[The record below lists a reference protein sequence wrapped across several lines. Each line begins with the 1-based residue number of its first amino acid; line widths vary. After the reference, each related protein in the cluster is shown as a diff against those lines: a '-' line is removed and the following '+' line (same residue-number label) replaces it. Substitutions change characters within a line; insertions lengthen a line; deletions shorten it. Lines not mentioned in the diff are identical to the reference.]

1 MDSHVNY
8 VHRNAVVVARTG
20 FIARGAQGEHPIFV
34 GNGFGGDVAES
45 NYMRQNP
52 LQDLYADGRK
62 WPKTTYRRLWTWLT
76 RPLAERARRHIPP
89 PRSARWCG
97 GHHLPGM
104 FRAEFGWDLYT
115 RMCVPVE
122 EHLTRVWYYH
132 CLRPKS
138 ALGRI
143 MERLAYAAI
152 HRWIIEYNFSRQ
164 DERVMINQRYDTP
177 EKLSSTDA
185 EVIQWRRLVVTKHFG
200 GRDAPFEYK
209 NPDGLSPDAVP
220 LERVSVRYLQEQR
233 AEGRPMTISRRRLL
247 QTLACG
253 AARLALAR
261 ATPARAAATPPEWR
275 QVVAAAKK
283 EGKVVVNTFPGDG
296 YKRALKAFTQAY
308 PDIKLE
314 HTGLHSQ
321 EFAPRIMQERQA
333 SLFTWDVATIPT
345 STALQVL
352 RPAGVWDPVRPAIV
366 LPEALDDAGWEGG
379 FERGFAAVK
388 DRALAYGFCAV
399 RGAGITINTDMVK
412 EDIKGLTDLLNPRWK
427 GKLLLPDV
435 RTMGDSFWSMTSAR
449 LNLGDDII
457 KKLFV
462 DQEPALSRDTRQ
474 IAEFMVRGRYP
485 IALGVNPLLLGQ
497 FQKQGL
503 GKNLKTFHFPEMDTV
518 NSSSSVVWLVNRA
531 PHPAAA
537 KVFINWLLTK
547 DAQIVWAREVETNSR
562 RVGVEPGN
570 PQIVVPR
577 NAKLLQVDAE
587 ENLAEV
593 VKTQDI
599 AKAVIK

>member
-1 MDSHVNY
+1 
-8 VHRNAVVVARTG
+8 
-20 FIARGAQGEHPIFV
+20 
-34 GNGFGGDVAES
+34 
-45 NYMRQNP
+45 
-52 LQDLYADGRK
+52 
-62 WPKTTYRRLWTWLT
+62 
-76 RPLAERARRHIPP
+76 
-89 PRSARWCG
+89 
-97 GHHLPGM
+97 
-104 FRAEFGWDLYT
+104 
-115 RMCVPVE
+115 
-122 EHLTRVWYYH
+122 
-132 CLRPKS
+132 
-138 ALGRI
+138 
-143 MERLAYAAI
+143 
-152 HRWIIEYNFSRQ
+152 
-164 DERVMINQRYDTP
+164 
-177 EKLSSTDA
+177 
-185 EVIQWRRLVVTKHFG
+185 
-200 GRDAPFEYK
+200 
-209 NPDGLSPDAVP
+209 
-220 LERVSVRYLQEQR
+220 
-233 AEGRPMTISRRRLL
+233 
-247 QTLACG
+247 
-253 AARLALAR
+253 
-261 ATPARAAATPPEWR
+261 
-275 QVVAAAKK
+275 
-283 EGKVVVNTFPGDG
+283 
-296 YKRALKAFTQAY
+296 
-308 PDIKLE
+308 
-314 HTGLHSQ
+314 
-321 EFAPRIMQERQA
+321 
-333 SLFTWDVATIPT
+333 VATIPT

-352 RPAGVWDPVRPAIV
+352 RPAGAWDPVRPAIV
-366 LPEALDDAGWEGG
+366 QPDVLDDAGWEGG
-379 FERGFAAVK
+379 FARGFSAVK

-399 RGAGITINTDMVK
+399 RGAGITVNTDLVK

-562 RVGVEPGN
+562 RIGVEAGN
-570 PQIVVPR
+570 PQIAVPR
-577 NAKLLQVDAE
+577 GAKLLQVDAE

-599 AKAVIK
+599 GKAVIK